1 MDGAARI
8 PVDAARRMF
17 RTQTKKT
24 RGLRREDL
32 ARILETFA
40 VYVPGVAY
48 ERQWAHAVG
57 VGIGAGYMVFARFGD
72 LRKTCFGEEVV
83 CWRTNTSPST
93 SGPQERAAR
102 GGMGDRRAAGKLP
115 GRWRVRPF
123 A

>member
-32 ARILETFA
+32 ARILKTFA
-40 VYVPGVAY
+40 VYVPGVPY

-57 VGIGAGYMVFARFGD
+57 VAIGVGYMAFARFD
-72 LRKTCFGEEVV
+72 DPRQMCFDDGHCALEAEHISLYVES
-83 CWRTNTSPST
+83 R
-93 SGPQERAAR
+93 
-102 GGMGDRRAAGKLP
+102 
-115 GRWRVRPF
+115 
-123 A
+123 